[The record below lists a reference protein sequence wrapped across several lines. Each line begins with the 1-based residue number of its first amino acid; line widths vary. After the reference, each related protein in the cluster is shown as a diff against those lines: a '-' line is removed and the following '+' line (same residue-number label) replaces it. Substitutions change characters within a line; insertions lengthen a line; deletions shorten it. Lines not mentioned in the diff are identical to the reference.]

1 MKKFLSITIIIF
13 ITLSSSL
20 ASNWPSGYIPKNQII
35 NIDSIIGVPPSTDSL
50 AFSSDKAI
58 SEAVFSQNKNTTD
71 YKIAIHDASNDQDVH
86 IADFSKAFGQEITK
100 DKNPAI
106 YTLLNRSTTDVS
118 NIKQSAKEKYQRI
131 RPFVVFDRKP
141 CDPDEDPSSYSYPSG
156 HSSRAWNYA
165 MILAKLK
172 PQTAKQLFE
181 LADRKSQSRVICGV
195 HWKSD
200 IQAARTVALAN
211 FAILNGN
218 QDFLKDLE
226 KARQEINQ

>member
-86 IADFSKAFGQEITK
+86 IADFSKALAKKLLKTK
-100 DKNPAI
+100 I
-106 YTLLNRSTTDVS
+106 LQYTL
-118 NIKQSAKEKYQRI
+118 Y
-131 RPFVVFDRKP
+131 
-141 CDPDEDPSSYSYPSG
+141 
-156 HSSRAWNYA
+156 
-165 MILAKLK
+165 
-172 PQTAKQLFE
+172 
-181 LADRKSQSRVICGV
+181 
-195 HWKSD
+195 
-200 IQAARTVALAN
+200 
-211 FAILNGN
+211 
-218 QDFLKDLE
+218 
-226 KARQEINQ
+226 